1 VQTTSLPPEIVQQIP
16 QLQTFHYTLMPGYVI
31 VADPRNQTVME
42 LISVPSTTGTARAR
56 RNRTVPVR
64 DDNLAC
70 CAIARRAHPRVR
82 RGRRGRDV
90 LGLTIP
96 LTLLAN
102 ADEVIGM
109 IGGACRIWVKRVDL
123 AISALRPLIPRK
135 RRNSRHRRTSRKC
148 HVWTAPSW
156 QKLSSRK
163 QHWSGQPCVRPVGA
177 VSHDRWPYHI
187 RT

>member
-1 VQTTSLPPEIVQQIP
+1 MQTTSLPPEIVQQIP

-109 IGGACRIWVKRVDL
+109 IGGACRIWVKRVGL
-123 AISALRPLIPRK
+123 AMSALRPLIPRK
-135 RRNSRHRRTSRKC
+135 RRPFSRHRWTSQKC
-148 HVWTAPSW
+148 H
-156 QKLSSRK
+156 KRL
-163 QHWSGQPCVRPVGA
+163 
-177 VSHDRWPYHI
+177 
-187 RT
+187 